1 MEERKK
7 SKRNRNGKKRN
18 PDETSNSSNQRKGPM
33 ARRKL
38 RGKIARMLRKIDIEN
53 AK

>member
-38 RGKIARMLRKIDIEN
+38 KIARMLRKIDTEN